1 MAKQKLIENVLVP
14 SRLFEKVDI
23 PLHEAV
29 VGDKTYEILA
39 VYRFPFTR
47 PGQENLNKRI
57 YPYALWDQVFR
68 MNAVTVSLVNHPDD
82 DGDPARIWAVMKNAG
97 YSQDRTLGMVD
108 CYIINNDF
116 GKTAMGVLAAG
127 GDIGLSSSG
136 IGDFEVDGKTVAA
149 DSFTLER
156 YADWVLCPSYSVFG
170 SIDDKISE
178 ASMADIEKQEGGGI
192 ANFHGKKA
200 PPFGKADGGKKAKE
214 DEEDDDDPEKEK
226 KENRIGTGMKLSL
239 REKRELEA
247 SLKKIYEDVKS
258 IKSVRERLERSKEA
272 LTFYEDTDVESY
284 KGEFEELVKEAEAEF
299 EATLARGEQ
308 VDAVKKESEE
318 TSQMAKEARKEA
330 EDLKKENEIL
340 KKENEKFKAQ
350 VKEANRQNDES
361 NGILASLAE
370 SMRRKIPYE
379 KYEELLRYAIKA
391 TKLYSEMKSDR
402 NLLQIRVQEMLT
414 GKKAIEEAQMVQ
426 YQKDAAA
433 RAHIEEVRQRNAV
446 AKSLS
451 EQRLRETKET
461 EFMRNVKPEVLEYYN
476 DLIRMGEN
484 VSGLREQIL
493 SRRTLTEAQML
504 VLKARHKKPVQMAET
519 ASDMR
524 DLSTPIPVKNYRQ
537 VTPDTPMI
545 IPKGFI

>member
-1 MAKQKLIENVLVP
+1 MAKQRLVENILVP
-14 SRLFEKVDI
+14 TRLFEKIDT
-23 PLHEAV
+23 PLREAIA
-29 VGDKTYEILA
+29 GDTKYPILG

-47 PGQENLNKRI
+47 PGQKNLNGRI
-57 YPYALWDQVFR
+57 YPYDLWDRVFAQ
-68 MNAVTVSLVNHPDD
+68 NPVTVSLVNHPED

-97 YSQDRTLGMVD
+97 YNKDRTLGMTD
-108 CYIINNDF
+108 CYIIDNEY
-116 GKTAMGVLAAG
+116 GRTAMGVLAAG
-127 GDIGLSSSG
+127 SEIGTSSSG
-136 IGDFEVDGKTVAA
+136 IGDFQADDVTVDPN
-149 DSFTLER
+149 SYEIER
-156 YADWVLCPSYSVFG
+156 IADWVLNPSYSVFG
-170 SIDDKISE
+170 TIDDKILE
-178 ASMADIEKQEGGGI
+178 ASMADLEKQEGGGV

-200 PPFGKADGGKKAKE
+200 PPFGKDDGGKKAKE
-214 DEEDDDDPEKEK
+214 DEDDPEEEKEK
-226 KENRIGTGMKLSL
+226 KENRTGTGMKLSL

-258 IKSVRERLERSKEA
+258 IKAVRERLERAKEA

-284 KGEFEELVKEAEAEF
+284 KGEFEELVGESEKEF
-299 EATLARGEQ
+299 EATLAKGEQ
-308 VDAVKKESEE
+308 VDVVKKESEE
-318 TSQMAKEARKEA
+318 TSQMAKEAKKEA

-340 KKENEKFKAQ
+340 KKENEKFKAL
-350 VKEANRQNDES
+350 VKESSRRKDES
-361 NGILASLAE
+361 NGVLASMAE

-379 KYEELLRYAIKA
+379 KYEELRRYAIKA
-391 TKLYSEMKSDR
+391 TKLYSEMKLDR
-402 NLLQIRVQEMLT
+402 NLLQIRVQEMIT

-433 RAHIEEVRQRNAV
+433 RAHIEEIRQRNVA

-451 EQRLRETKET
+451 EQRLHEAKEA
-461 EFMRNVKPEVLEYYN
+461 EFMRNVKSEVLEYYN

-484 VSGLREQIL
+484 VSSLREQIL

-504 VLKARHKKPVQMAET
+504 VLKARHKKPTQMVEA
-519 ASDMR
+519 ALDMR